1 MLRILVY
8 SLIPLVA
15 WKSCNA
21 YYPLPLKV
29 TASPFDADQRA
40 RVIEVLTN
48 SKKKNTTL
56 CEAKVRC
63 PKTRPG
69 VEKLPNRWIASS
81 KSD

>member
-15 WKSCNA
+15 WKTCNA
-21 YYPLPLKV
+21 YYPLQLRV

-48 SKKKNTTL
+48 ANKKKSSSP
-56 CEAKVRC
+56 CEAEVHC
-63 PKTRPG
+63 QKTRPD
-69 VEKLPNRWIASS
+69 VEKSP
-81 KSD
+81 DH